1 MPVYMYEAN
10 KDGKFIKGTLQAPS
24 VQLASVKLKS
34 RNLDLVYIT
43 EKPAVAFFA
52 GGQACKTKDLLLFT
66 RQLAFLLSAGVS
78 ILRALNIAYTMTEN
92 LTFKKHVNDILKSV
106 EGGDSFSSALRKK
119 PEIFKGFY
127 INMIVCA
134 EETGLL
140 SQTLTDL
147 AVYMEKSE
155 FIKSKV
161 KSAMMYPA
169 VVSAISLSIISGIIV
184 FVVPKFENIYGG
196 NKDASLPAL
205 TQLLVN
211 LSHAIRGNWIVMV
224 AVLVLGFV
232 GLIQYGKTESGKKNI
247 SSVIKALPLFGK
259 LQFQAGLARFC
270 RAFFSLSKSGVNL
283 LEALDIAG
291 NISDHTEIRKSLRQA
306 KLSVSQGK
314 SFAYGL
320 SRSRIFPSLV
330 INMVKVGE
338 ESGHIEKS
346 FEKLTAYYEEELEN
360 MITGLIKLIEPIMIV
375 VLGGM
380 IGVIVLALYLPVF
393 SLGDVI

>member
-1 MPVYMYEAN
+1 MPVYIYEAT
-10 KDGKFIKGTLQAPS
+10 KADQKFKGTLKAPS
-24 VQLASVKLKS
+24 VQLAGVKLKS
-34 RNLDLVYIT
+34 RNLEPVYIV
-43 EKPAVAFFA
+43 EKPAITFFS
-52 GGQACKTKDLLLFT
+52 GGQACKTKDILLFT

-78 ILRALNIAYTMTEN
+78 ILRALNIVYTMTDN
-92 LTFKKHVNDILKSV
+92 MTFKNHVSDILKSV

-134 EETGLL
+134 EETGLIA
-140 SQTLTDL
+140 QTLNDL
-147 AVYMEKSE
+147 AIYMEKSE

-169 VVSAISLSIISGIIV
+169 VVLAISLSIISGIIV
-184 FVVPKFENIYGG
+184 FVVPKFEDIYGG

-211 LSHAIRGNWIVMV
+211 LSHIIRDNWIIM
-224 AVLVLGFV
+224 AVVLIGSIV
-232 GLIQYGKTESGKKNI
+232 GLIQYSKTELGKKHI
-247 SSVIKALPLFGK
+247 SSFVKLLPLFGK

-291 NISDHTEIRKSLRQA
+291 NISDHTEIRKSLRQT

-320 SRSRIFPSLV
+320 NRSRIFPSLV